1 VVSKSEVLAT
11 LSRYLQEMFDVPAEK
26 IAPTARLFDDLD
38 LDSIDAVDLV
48 VKLQEYTGKKIAPA
62 EFKSVR
68 TIGDVVEKVHA
79 QLSQGI

>member
-1 VVSKSEVLAT
+1 MISKDEILAK
-11 LSRYLQEMFDVPAEK
+11 LSGYLQDLFEVPAEK
-26 IAPTARLFDDLD
+26 IIPGARLFEDLD

-68 TIGDVVEKVHA
+68 TVGDVVDKVYE
-79 QLSQGI
+79 QLSARA